1 MTNFDYLYN
10 PNTVKDI
17 CDKNYFVDKKLS
29 FQVIERGMILPY
41 KVIETKTAIDRLGCG
56 GVVRDNGEYV
66 KESFIHHG
74 IGGAY
79 TPPQNQ
85 FNTVMKL

>member
-1 MTNFDYLYN
+1 VTNFDYLYN
-10 PNTVKDI
+10 PTAAKGIFDKD
-17 CDKNYFVDKKLS
+17 YFIDKKLG
-29 FQVIERGMILPY
+29 FQVIEHGMILPH
-41 KVIETKTAIDRLGCG
+41 KVIETKTAVERLGCG
-56 GVVRDNGEYV
+56 GVVRENGEYI

-85 FNTVMKL
+85 LSIAMKP